1 MEQIA
6 YDLKESSASSKL
18 SVSLLRRAIKAGK
31 LKVTRVGRR
40 IVVPC
45 ENLKTFVQSGWT
57 K

>member
-6 YDLKESSASSKL
+6 YDLKESSVSSKL

-40 IVVPC
+40 IVIPC
-45 ENLKTFVQSGWT
+45 ENLKQFVQSGWT

>member
-6 YDLKESSASSKL
+6 YDLKESSAVSKL
-18 SVSLLRRAIKAGK
+18 SISVLRRAIKAGK

-40 IVVPC
+40 IVIPC
-45 ENLKTFVQSGWT
+45 ESLKTFVQNGWT